1 MSGIYLTLWDKELK
15 DKSVVLHP
23 VKSGWAH
30 ITVAYTD
37 KLLPVAELVKIAQQL
52 LPQWAMKEVRLQAAY
67 VNTFQMIP
75 SGVTRHDVLISLS
88 GLDTENIGITR
99 ETYLS
104 PYDSSNE
111 FVMRT
116 PHTTHSIH
124 DNRESAEATAEM
136 LNREHLPRTVRVT
149 GVTID

>member
-1 MSGIYLTLWDKELK
+1 MSGVYLTLWDKELK

-37 KLLPVAELVKIAQQL
+37 KLLPVPKLIEIAAIVF
-52 LPQWAMKEVRLQAAY
+52 PYWAMKEVKLQWAY
-67 VNTFQMIP
+67 VNTFTMQP
-75 SGVTRHDVLISLS
+75 SGATRHDVLISLS
-88 GLDTENIGITR
+88 PEDTELITSMR
-99 ETYLS
+99 ASYLL
-104 PYDSSNE
+104 PYAGSDQ

-124 DNRESAEATAEM
+124 ENRESAEATAEM
-136 LNREHLPRTVRVT
+136 LNRDHLPRNVRVT
-149 GVTID
+149 GVAID